1 MMDDRPRPLAARTSF
16 RLTPYAAEIAPRV
29 SPETTVCTVAAA
41 AAGATAGAALAW
53 TVVCS
58 VVSAPVTPAWA
69 GAPTPKAMPDAA
81 ATARAGRPSE
91 RACDLAVRARPSSAM
106 ERAGVARWRAVVR
119 FFDTVDRLSHACG
132 VSCRV
137 RVGDTRPNTSPQW
150 AEELFDLT
158 PRPQKVVETWFPRP
172 CQHESG

>member
-1 MMDDRPRPLAARTSF
+1 MMDDNPRPLAARTSL

-29 SPETTVCTVAAA
+29 SPETTVWTVAAA
-41 AAGATAGAALAW
+41 AAGAVAGAAAAGAVAGAAAAW
-53 TVVCS
+53 TLACS

-119 FFDTVDRLSHACG
+119 FFDTVDRL
-132 VSCRV
+132 
-137 RVGDTRPNTSPQW
+137 
-150 AEELFDLT
+150 
-158 PRPQKVVETWFPRP
+158 
-172 CQHESG
+172 